1 MEAAEGLGVDFCFS
15 WSMFP
20 ITRGKG
26 RPHMDRRKKCR
37 QESNW
42 GCRGRGIICEF
53 VFKIFLNVSLLL
65 QLKKKKFKKST

>member
-1 MEAAEGLGVDFCFS
+1 
-15 WSMFP
+15 
-20 ITRGKG
+20 
-26 RPHMDRRKKCR
+26 MDRRKKCR

-65 QLKKKKFKKST
+65 QFKKKSLKSRLEVEFGWNKLTLLV